1 MSAERKAAIAKI
13 EGWVKVEFTI
23 TETGSVVNPKVIES
37 KPVRIFDREAIRAIL
52 KYKFKAKI
60 VDGVAMTQV
69 ATQQIDF
76 KLAKD

>member
-1 MSAERKAAIAKI
+1 M
-13 EGWVKVEFTI
+13 
-23 TETGSVVNPKVIES
+23 VNPKVIES